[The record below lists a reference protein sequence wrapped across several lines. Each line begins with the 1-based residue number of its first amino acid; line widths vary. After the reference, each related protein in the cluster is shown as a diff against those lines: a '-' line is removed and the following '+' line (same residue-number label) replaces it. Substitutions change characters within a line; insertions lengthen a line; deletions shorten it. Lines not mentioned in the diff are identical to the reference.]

1 MLSGCDPQQVHLV
14 PSQFVTVC
22 TKFAAAAIALK
33 SPLVAV
39 APLLAAVYALQPTA
53 SHFTPL
59 HAELLKVCL
68 LSKCYFAALPLLQ
81 QELLHVDR
89 EATLVSPRDLLLH
102 HYYAGMVETG
112 LKSYRAAI
120 QHFTLCVSAPTHV
133 LNAIM
138 LEAYKKC
145 LLCSLIDAGETP
157 KLPKYTSTTITRPI
171 KNLAAYAE
179 FADAFIAGKPAE
191 LRAVLEKHV
200 ALFSADRNLGLAK
213 QCVAALMQ
221 RLIRTLTET
230 YVTLSL
236 PHIADMVYLSD
247 AAAAE
252 DQVRAMIVAGRIR
265 ATIDAQRSTVQFID
279 HSQQYDSKDALLAME
294 RTLQQVIGLAS
305 KMHGLVASLSVD
317 HNFVARVTTQEG
329 QPQQWEDEAM
339 PSK

>member
-1 MLSGCDPQQVHLV
+1 
-14 PSQFVTVC
+14 
-22 TKFAAAAIALK
+22 
-33 SPLVAV
+33 
-39 APLLAAVYALQPTA
+39 
-53 SHFTPL
+53 
-59 HAELLKVCL
+59 
-68 LSKCYFAALPLLQ
+68 
-81 QELLHVDR
+81 
-89 EATLVSPRDLLLH
+89 
-102 HYYAGMVETG
+102 
-112 LKSYRAAI
+112 
-120 QHFTLCVSAPTHV
+120 
-133 LNAIM
+133 
-138 LEAYKKC
+138 
-145 LLCSLIDAGETP
+145 
-157 KLPKYTSTTITRPI
+157 
-171 KNLAAYAE
+171 
-179 FADAFIAGKPAE
+179 
-191 LRAVLEKHV
+191 V